1 MTKLLRKMFYW
12 DAPAEGAVFASLF
25 YWLGLWSLCSVL
37 LLCDRIANSCR
48 ILFVPSFY
56 ESDPAVLLLIVP
68 VLLGCLYSLVLTGH
82 FYHVLLRPRRR
93 RGVGYLVLGYAVFCA
108 AAFVCGVFLD
118 MLDFRQF
125 IWTICTLWSLTP
137 LAVMPKQW
145 KWLIPAAVGGLIS
158 LVPQRFVMSS
168 CSMFATVMD
177 ICGPDMSARPYLI
190 YPWLVYLALPL
201 AIAGWLCYVKSC
213 ANAAGK
219 PFRAMFGKGAAALA
233 VIFVLTYGVTLGMAF
248 TAHRQTER
256 YAAEME
262 KFFGRPVNA
271 EGLKDLYF
279 QNRKPDSVFWRK
291 VLAVKLGSDP
301 DFRLPA
307 AEYPA
312 GKLTEY
318 RKKLESSAGLRELE
332 TMFET
337 EPPAFDRKFPEGN
350 LFGELLSDLSP
361 LREFL
366 RCEAFRIRFAVAG
379 RDSES
384 ALRGWKRLANI
395 RTYLSREPM
404 LISALVLATV
414 EFTRLDMLEMMLSAD
429 LLTDDQLRSIQ
440 AELAVCRKQV
450 KTVHFNAVYSE
461 AVLSMDACLILSRKL
476 RFGAG
481 NKTVDLYPHR
491 WLVPVGWYWF
501 TRNRGVIAKHHI
513 GSDFTGMRYPYRKS
527 GSLSYF
533 LADMFMPAL
542 DKAGNKF
549 HSLAARYLAM
559 ETLIGIELEK
569 RRTGKYPD
577 KLDDLPL
584 DPFRHPLLYKHGKV
598 PILPVPGNG
607 ASLMSSPR
615 KPVMVEG
622 VMVWST
628 GPDGED
634 SQGLSRWRPSAK
646 NNLFDDVRALKILPA
661 GK

>member
-37 LLCDRIANSCR
+37 LLCGRIANSCR
-48 ILFVPSFY
+48 ILFVPRFY

-68 VLLGCLYSLVLTGH
+68 VLLGSLYSLVLTGH
-82 FYHVLLRPRRR
+82 FYHVQLRPRRPG
-93 RGVGYLVLGYAVFCA
+93 GVWYLVLGYAVFCA

-118 MLDFRQF
+118 MLEFRQF
-125 IWTICTLWSLTP
+125 IWTICALWSLTP

-145 KWLIPAAVGGLIS
+145 KWLIPAAAGGLIS
-158 LVPQRFVMSS
+158 LIPQRFVILSF
-168 CSMFATVMD
+168 SMFATVMD
-177 ICGPDMSARPYLI
+177 ICGPDMSVRPYLLF
-190 YPWLVYLALPL
+190 PWLVYSALPL
-201 AIAGWLCYVKSC
+201 AIAGWLCYVKGC

-219 PFRAMFGKGAAALA
+219 TFRAMFGKGAAALA
-233 VIFVLTYGVTLGMAF
+233 VIFVLTYGIALGMAF
-248 TAHRQTER
+248 AAHRQTER
-256 YAAEME
+256 YVAEME

-271 EGLKDLYF
+271 AGLKELYF
-279 QNRKPDSVFWRK
+279 QNRRPDSAFWRK
-291 VLAVKLGSDP
+291 VLAAELVSDP
-301 DFRLPA
+301 DFREPA

-312 GKLTEY
+312 GKLAGY
-318 RKKLESSAGLRELE
+318 RKKLENSAKLREFE

-350 LFGELLSDLSP
+350 LFGELLPDMTP

-366 RCEAFRIRFAVAG
+366 RCEAFRIRFAVAD
-379 RDSES
+379 RDSER

-404 LISALVLATV
+404 LISALVLTAV

-429 LLTDDQLRSIQ
+429 LLTDDRLRGIRT
-440 AELAVCRKQV
+440 ELAACREQV
-450 KTVHFNAVYSE
+450 KTIHRNAVYSE
-461 AVLSMDACLILSRKL
+461 ALISMDACLILSRKL
-476 RFGAG
+476 KFRDE
-481 NKTVDLYPHR
+481 NETVDLYPHR
-491 WLVPVGWYWF
+491 WLLPVGWYWF
-501 TRNRGVIAKHHI
+501 TRNRGVLAKHHI

-527 GSLSYF
+527 RSASYF
-533 LADMFMPAL
+533 LANMLMPAL
-542 DKAGNKF
+542 DRAGNKF
-549 HSLAARYLAM
+549 HSLTARYLAM

-584 DPFRHPLLYKHGKV
+584 DPFGHPLLYRHGKV
-598 PILPVPGNG
+598 PFLPVPGNG

-622 VMVWST
+622 VMVWSR

-634 SQGLSRWRPSAK
+634 NQGLSRWKPPAK
-646 NNLFDDVRALKILPA
+646 KKIYDDVRALKILPA